1 MPNTSPS
8 VTSGCRGRCF
18 LTQSVRPHLTTCLT
32 LASAVVLGLSLVSIP
47 PDVSGT
53 RTEVRSVQLAAFR
66 PHSAT
71 PLGTALRK
79 LRLVASQYRRI
90 RNPGHR
96 QHTRCHD
103 RWRTGSPRVRGD
115 AGGPFSPSNG
125 D

>member
-8 VTSGCRGRCF
+8 VTSGCRGRGF

-32 LASAVVLGLSLVSIP
+32 LASAVVLGLSLVAIP
-47 PDVSGT
+47 PEVSGT

-79 LRLVASQYRRI
+79 YVWTQANTGVSVTPVIVSAPDVTTGGTPALLSSWGRRQ
-90 RNPGHR
+90 PL
-96 QHTRCHD
+96 
-103 RWRTGSPRVRGD
+103 
-115 AGGPFSPSNG
+115 SPSNG